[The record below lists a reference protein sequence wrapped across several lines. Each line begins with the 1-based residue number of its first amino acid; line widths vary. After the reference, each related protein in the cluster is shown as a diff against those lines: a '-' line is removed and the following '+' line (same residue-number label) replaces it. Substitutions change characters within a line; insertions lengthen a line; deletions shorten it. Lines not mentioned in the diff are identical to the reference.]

1 MSEELAQTTQEL
13 SLEETTK
20 SQDQTVLSTGAEGA
34 ESVELK
40 HPLNTSW
47 TLWYTKPQSQDAHES
62 WSDLLKPVITFST
75 VEEFW
80 GIFNSIPSAQD
91 LPLKGDYHL
100 FREGIKPEW
109 EDAAN
114 ANGGKWSYQFKNK
127 NNTDI
132 NEIWLRGLLSLIGE
146 TIQDDE
152 DEVNGIVINNRA
164 FAYRV
169 LLWTKTTEKKKLFN
183 IGEKFKKVLKLRDE
197 DSIEFFSHKDAE
209 VKGAKPILVI

>member
-1 MSEELAQTTQEL
+1 MSDELVQSTQEL
-13 SLEETTK
+13 NLDSKTILSAEDPSLVD
-20 SQDQTVLSTGAEGA
+20 S
-34 ESVELK
+34 K

-47 TLWYTKPQSQDAHES
+47 TLWYTKPPSQDSNES

-80 GIFNSIPSAQD
+80 GVFNSIPSAQE

-109 EDAAN
+109 EDEAN

-127 NNTDI
+127 NIDI
-132 NEIWLRGLLSLIGE
+132 NNLWLRGLLSLIGE

-183 IGEKFKKVLKLRDE
+183 IGEKFKKVLQLRDE